1 MRDHFSC
8 IYESHEIMTAVTYS
22 MQEVAEDIAQKAET
36 EEASDIFT
44 KVFNFFFH
52 FQFNLSKCII

>member
-1 MRDHFSC
+1 
-8 IYESHEIMTAVTYS
+8 MTAVTYS
-22 MQEVAEDIAQKAET
+22 MQEVAEDIAQKAEA